1 MRLDPSQEPNEGPAN
16 GGPQETLVHGAA
28 ETQQLDRQLP
38 SCCPQLSAAHPLPA
52 HCRAGHR
59 AVSQAGL
66 RCIPQR
72 HQRGVQVGR
81 SPPFTL
87 SQPVVRIRMTFVRIR
102 ILNKKCIY
110 FK

>member
-81 SPPFTL
+81 LPVSFYTL
-87 SQPVVRIRMTFVRIR
+87 PTSVADPDDFYPDPV
-102 ILNKKCIY
+102 L
-110 FK
+110 